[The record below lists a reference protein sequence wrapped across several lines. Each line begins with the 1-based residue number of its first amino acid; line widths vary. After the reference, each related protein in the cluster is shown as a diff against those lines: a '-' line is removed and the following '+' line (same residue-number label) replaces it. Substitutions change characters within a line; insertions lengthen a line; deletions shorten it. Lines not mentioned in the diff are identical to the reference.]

1 MGRLSK
7 PQRFG
12 MPAGTPECCCADWPD
27 FLRQDVSWKKAF
39 VGEKTTHAEYDRP
52 GKSMP
57 APSITEELS
66 AMYQL
71 GRWLGP
77 WTNAQV
83 APNDVDREELPI
95 KALSSNERPFSA
107 FVYRARRPEKPLGS
121 MLLVSGLHFLGP
133 LDPRMD
139 RFARIL
145 AHAGLLVLAPR
156 LPDFTSLIL
165 DQRVFEDTLR
175 AWKTLQ
181 NLPDKPRGRSGVF
194 SISFGSLPS
203 LWLAST
209 SPAARDVGS
218 LVVFGGYADFTDT
231 LRFCLEGR
239 TGAAHDPLNRPVV
252 FMNLMPYL
260 DGRPDE
266 PTELFSALRTYVEA
280 TWGKPEMKVDGRWQA
295 VARDVGKRLPES
307 LLPLY
312 FAATGLESNTRALVD
327 AAIDRAGDSFS
338 WLNPKPFLGQVQCPV
353 DLIHGADDDVIPY
366 EHAHALARG
375 LPPHF
380 LRGVHI
386 TGLYGHTHK
395 TTNTTM
401 TYRDIPAMAKEG
413 LTMLRMLIAITRS
426 GSR

>member
-1 MGRLSK
+1 MR
-7 PQRFG
+7 
-12 MPAGTPECCCADWPD
+12 
-27 FLRQDVSWKKAF
+27 
-39 VGEKTTHAEYDRP
+39 
-52 GKSMP
+52 
-57 APSITEELS
+57 ITAIIEELS

-83 APNDVDREELPI
+83 APNDVDREELLI
-95 KALSSNERPFSA
+95 NASSSNERTFSA
-107 FVYRARRPEKPLGS
+107 FVYRARGREKPLGS

-139 RFARIL
+139 RFARVL
-145 AHAGLLVLAPR
+145 ARAGLLVLAPR

-165 DQRVFEDTLR
+165 DRRVFDDTFR

-181 NLPDKPRGRSGVF
+181 SLPDRPLGRPGVF

-209 SPAARDVGS
+209 SPAAADVGS

-239 TGAAHDPLNRPVV
+239 PGAAHDPLNRPVV

-260 DGRPDE
+260 DGRPDD
-266 PTELFSALRTYVEA
+266 PTELFSALRAYVEA

-295 VARDVGKRLPES
+295 VAKDVAKRLPDS

-312 FAATGLESNTRALVD
+312 FASTGLERNTRALVD
-327 AAIDRAGDSFS
+327 AAIDRAADSFS
-338 WLNPKPFLGQVQCPV
+338 WLDPKPFLGRVRCPV
-353 DLIHGADDDVIPY
+353 DFIHGADDDVIPY
-366 EHAHALARG
+366 EHAHTLARG
-375 LPPHF
+375 LPRNL

-395 TTNTTM
+395 TANAPL
-401 TYRDIPAMAKEG
+401 TYRDVPAMAKEG
-413 LTMLRMLIAITRS
+413 LTMLRMLVAIARS

>member
-1 MGRLSK
+1 MGCPNLAALIDAF
-7 PQRFG
+7 P
-12 MPAGTPECCCADWPD
+12 PE
-27 FLRQDVSWKKAF
+27 DVSWKNSF
-39 VGEKTTHAEYDRP
+39 VLAKTTLAPHDPTRI
-52 GKSMP
+52 SMP
-57 APSITEELS
+57 SSSLVEELS

-83 APNDVDREELPI
+83 APADVDREELLVKP
-95 KALSSNERPFSA
+95 LTSNERPFSA
-107 FVYRARRPEKPLGS
+107 FVYRARGRDKPIGS

-139 RFARIL
+139 RFARVL
-145 AHAGLLVLAPR
+145 ARAGLLVLAPR

-165 DQRVFEDTLR
+165 DRRVFDDTLR
-175 AWKTLQ
+175 AWKTLRG
-181 NLPDKPRGRSGVF
+181 LPDRTLGRPGVF

-209 SPAARDVGS
+209 SPAAADVGS
-218 LVVFGGYADFTDT
+218 LIVFGGYADFTDT

-252 FMNLMPYL
+252 FMNLMPYF
-260 DGRPDE
+260 DGCPDN

-280 TWGKPEMKVDGRWQA
+280 TWGKPEMKVDGRWQV
-295 VARDVGKRLPES
+295 VAKEVAERLPAS

-312 FAATGLESNTRALVD
+312 YASTGLDRDTRHLVD
-327 AAIDRAGDSFS
+327 AAISRAAQSFS
-338 WLNPKPFLGQVQCPV
+338 WLDPTPFLERVRCPV

-366 EHAHALARG
+366 EHALTLARG
-375 LPPHF
+375 LPKH
-380 LRGVHI
+380 LVQGVHI

-395 TTNTTM
+395 TANSAL
-401 TYRDIPAMAKEG
+401 TYRDVPAVAKEAR
-413 LTMLRMLIAITRS
+413 TMLRMLVAIARS

>member
-1 MGRLSK
+1 
-7 PQRFG
+7 
-12 MPAGTPECCCADWPD
+12 
-27 FLRQDVSWKKAF
+27 
-39 VGEKTTHAEYDRP
+39 
-52 GKSMP
+52 
-57 APSITEELS
+57 
-66 AMYQL
+66 MYQL

-83 APNDVDREELPI
+83 APSDVDREEIQVKP
-95 KALSSNERPFSA
+95 LSSNERPFSA
-107 FVYRARRPEKPLGS
+107 FVYRARGREKPLGS

-165 DQRVFEDTLR
+165 DRRVFDDTLR

-181 NLPDKPRGRSGVF
+181 SLPDRPLGRSGVF

-203 LWLAST
+203 LWLASA
-209 SPAARDVGS
+209 SPAAADVGS
-218 LVVFGGYADFTDT
+218 LIVFGGYADFTDT

-252 FMNLMPYL
+252 FMNLMPYI
-260 DGRPDE
+260 DGHPEDS
-266 PTELFSALRTYVEA
+266 TELFSALRAYVEA

-295 VARDVGKRLPES
+295 VAKEVAKRLPDS

-312 FAATGLESNTRALVD
+312 FASTGLESNTRALVD
-327 AAIDRAGDSFS
+327 AAIARAAESFS
-338 WLNPKPFLGQVQCPV
+338 WLDPKPFLGRVRCPV

-366 EHAHALARG
+366 EHALTLARG
-375 LPPHF
+375 LPGH
-380 LRGVHI
+380 LVQGVHI

-395 TTNTTM
+395 TANSTL
-401 TYRDIPAMAKEG
+401 TYRDAPAMAKEG
-413 LTMLRMLIAITRS
+413 LTMLRMLVAIARS
-426 GSR
+426 GSH

>member
-1 MGRLSK
+1 MF
-7 PQRFG
+7 Q
-12 MPAGTPECCCADWPD
+12 
-27 FLRQDVSWKKAF
+27 Q
-39 VGEKTTHAEYDRP
+39 
-52 GKSMP
+52 
-57 APSITEELS
+57 LS
-66 AMYQL
+66 AMYLL

-77 WTNAQV
+77 WTDAQV
-83 APNDVDREELPI
+83 GPDRVDRREVSIEP
-95 KALSSNERPFSA
+95 LSSNERQFSA
-107 FVYRARRPEKPLGS
+107 FVYQSRDRPPTRS

-145 AHAGLLVLAPR
+145 ANAGLLVLAPR

-165 DQRVFEDTLR
+165 DPRVFADTLR

-181 NLPDKPRGRSGVF
+181 SLSERPVGKPGVF

-203 LWLAST
+203 LWLASQ
-209 SPAARDVGS
+209 SPAAADVGS
-218 LVVFGGYADFTDT
+218 LIVFGGYSDFTDT

-239 TGAAHDPLNRPVV
+239 PGAAHDPLNRPVV
-252 FMNLMPYL
+252 FMNLFPYL

-280 TWGKPEMKVDGRWQA
+280 TWGKPEMKIDGRWQT
-295 VARDVGKRLPES
+295 VARDVARRLPES

-312 FAATGLESNTRALVD
+312 FACTGVDNDTRSLVD
-327 AAIDRAGDSFS
+327 AAIARAAESFS
-338 WLNPKPFLGQVQCPV
+338 WLNPKPLLEHVRCPV
-353 DLIHGADDDVIPY
+353 DFIHGADDDVIPY

-375 LPPHF
+375 IPKHLV
-380 LRGVHI
+380 RGVHI

-395 TTNTTM
+395 TANVGL
-401 TYRDIPAMAKEG
+401 TYRDVPAIAKEG
-413 LTMLRMLIAITRS
+413 ATMLRMLVAIAQS